1 MAEQPAGRD
10 PVGWGDWGSEVRD
23 DPFPHFA
30 EARRRCAV
38 QRARLVDGHDAY
50 VVLGHTAS
58 RQALAHR
65 GISKDMAAA
74 LEADPEV
81 AAAGLPGPAFSR
93 HMLNVDP
100 PDHRRLRALVARAFT
115 PARVMALEPAIRAIA
130 TDLLDALAE
139 AAHSPVPVD
148 LCAGYAAPLPFQ
160 VIGEL
165 LGIPVEDRP
174 RLHDWFATLLG
185 GWDGEPPPATVAAS
199 DGIVGYLAELVDA
212 KRHTPAADLVSV
224 LVEAGDGDRLTRQE
238 VLSSLFQLVVA
249 GHDTTTSLIG
259 NGIVTL
265 LDHPGQLDWLLE
277 DLPRRLPGAVEE
289 LVRFTAPVPH
299 ATFRMTTEDT
309 DLDGTTVP
317 GRQQVLV
324 CLASANRDPAAF
336 ERAETLDLSRR
347 PGTHVGFGHG
357 IHYCLGAPLA
367 RLEARVAFEVL
378 LGRFPGL
385 GLAVDRSDLAWTH
398 GDGLVLRGL
407 GSLPVHL
414 GPASDS
420 QAHDHTHTIRTRNTH
435 TRNIHTGTGGTP

>member
-1 MAEQPAGRD
+1 MAERAGAHD

-30 EARRRCAV
+30 DARRRCPV

-50 VVLGHTAS
+50 VVLGHAAS
-58 RQALAHR
+58 RQALAHG

-74 LEADPEV
+74 LETDPDVV
-81 AAAGLPGPAFSR
+81 AEGLPGPAFSR

-100 PDHRRLRALVARAFT
+100 PDHRRLRGLVARAFT
-115 PARVMALEPAIRAIA
+115 PARVAALEPAIRAIA
-130 TDLLDALAE
+130 NDLLDALADPAHPH
-139 AAHSPVPVD
+139 AAVD
-148 LCAGYAAPLPFQ
+148 LVAGFAGPLPFQ

-165 LGIPVEDRP
+165 LGIPSEDRR
-174 RLHDWFATLLG
+174 RLHDWFATLLD
-185 GWDGEPPPATVAAS
+185 GWEGDPPPAAVAAS
-199 DGIVGYLAELVDA
+199 DGIVGYLGDLVDA
-212 KRHTPAADLVSV
+212 KRRTPAGDLVSV
-224 LVEAGDGDRLTRQE
+224 LVEASGGDRLTRQE

-259 NGIVTL
+259 NGVVAL
-265 LDHPGQLDWLLE
+265 LEHPDQLAWLLE
-277 DLPRRLPGAVEE
+277 DPPGRLPGAVEE

-309 DLDGTTVP
+309 DLDGTIVP

-347 PGTHVGFGHG
+347 PGIHLGFGHG

-385 GLAVDRSDLAWTH
+385 GLAVDRSALAWTH

-407 GSLPVHL
+407 GSLPVRL
-414 GPASDS
+414 GPDRGRSIVNQPS
-420 QAHDHTHTIRTRNTH
+420 PPREWEI
-435 TRNIHTGTGGTP
+435 TP